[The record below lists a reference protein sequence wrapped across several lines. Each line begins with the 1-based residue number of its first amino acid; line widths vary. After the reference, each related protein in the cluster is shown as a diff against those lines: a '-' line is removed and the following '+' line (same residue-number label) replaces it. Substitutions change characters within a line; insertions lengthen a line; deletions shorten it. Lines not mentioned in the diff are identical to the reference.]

1 MVWKKTGRKIEEDF
15 KEHFGVKHVFLVSSG
30 KAALFVIL
38 SALKK
43 IRNRKYVII
52 PAYTCYSVP
61 SAILKAGLEIILCDI
76 NTETLDYD
84 YEMLEKVTN
93 EEVLCIVSTHLFGIP
108 SNVSELKERYQ
119 GKGIFIIED
128 AAQAMGGVLHSRKL
142 GTLGDA
148 GFFSLGRGKNITT
161 GTGGIILTSSDDIAE
176 SIQQIYRSLKREP
189 PIEYTKNIFQVFF
202 LHIFLNPMLYWFPSQ
217 LSFLKIGETIFH
229 KDFPVY
235 RLSGFKAG
243 LLFQWESRLEKFN
256 EHRSATSNFYIRT
269 IQPPKN
275 LLFYSSSYPFLRFPF
290 YVNGPEEK
298 AKICMDY
305 SSFGVSPMYPSSIN
319 NMDEIKEIFDG
330 SAYPG
335 AEYAVNCLITLP
347 THCLLKVQ
355 DKLHL
360 SDMLKSLIN

>member
-1 MVWKKTGRKIEEDF
+1 MVWKNTGRDIEEEL

-61 SAILKAGLEIILCDI
+61 SAILKAGLEIKLCDI
-76 NTETLDYD
+76 NRETLDYD
-84 YEMLEKVTN
+84 YEMLEKVID

-108 SNVSELKERYQ
+108 SNVSELKKRYQ

-128 AAQAMGGVLHSRKL
+128 AAQAMGGVSQNRKL

-161 GTGGIILTSSDDIAE
+161 GTGGIILTSSDDIAD
-176 SIQQIYRSLKREP
+176 SIQQIYHSFKREP

-202 LHIFLNPMLYWFPSQ
+202 LHIFLNPWLYWFPSQ
-217 LSFLKIGETIFH
+217 LSFLKIGETKFH
-229 KDFPVY
+229 KDFSVY

-243 LLFQWESRLEKFN
+243 LLFQWESRLAKFN
-256 EHRSATSNFYIRT
+256 EHRSAISNFYIRT

-290 YVNGPEEK
+290 YVKDPVEK
-298 AKICMDY
+298 AIVCRNFFHFGI
-305 SSFGVSPMYPSSIN
+305 SSMYPDSIN
-319 NMDEIKEIFDG
+319 NINEIKEKFKG
-330 SAYPG
+330 LCYPG
-335 AEYAVNCLITLP
+335 AKFVVNSLITLP
-347 THCLLKVQ
+347 THCFVNER

-360 SDMLKSLIN
+360 SVMLKSLMN